1 MGNRKGLNHNEIWAT
16 WSGGIDS
23 TGVVANLLAS
33 GRSVRALNIRMYDGP
48 FPQMAARESDARDAL
63 TGSMQA
69 LAETSGGSFE
79 CSSVDG
85 SFLWA
90 FSPDGKEI
98 PRRNKH
104 IVDHLMAAHVLRS
117 PGAYQVAMGEYI
129 GTDTWLVQDHVAG
142 VDADSR
148 SLAAYL
154 FYEWGEQYRL
164 WTLADFGE
172 SRFKVD
178 RLRIGW
184 QVIGDA
190 MNETTNCLNDTPI
203 HCGECYKCIE
213 RSVAFD
219 LLAEENQSVIDRTEY
234 RTNPRA
240 QPHYETYV
248 KQQRGEALDPVEH
261 SSFAK

>member
-1 MGNRKGLNHNEIWAT
+1 LGNRKGLNHNEIWAT
-16 WSGGIDS
+16 WSGGVDS
-23 TGVVANLLAS
+23 TGVIANLLAA
-33 GRSVRALNIRMYDGP
+33 GKSVHALNVRIYDELYP
-48 FPQMAARESDARDAL
+48 KQAEREHEARDAL
-63 TGSMQA
+63 TPTLER
-69 LAETSGGSFE
+69 LAVTNGGGFE
-79 CSSVDG
+79 CSTVDG

-90 FSPDGKEI
+90 FSPDGVEI
-98 PRRNKH
+98 PRRNKY
-104 IVDHLMAAHVLRS
+104 IVDHLITTHMLRS
-117 PGAYQVAMGEYI
+117 PGAYQLAVGTYI
-129 GTDTWLVQDHVAG
+129 GVDTALVRHVPFI
-142 VDADSR
+142 DQDSR
-148 SLAAYL
+148 PMAAYL
-154 FYEWGEQYRL
+154 FYEWGKRYRL

-172 SRFKVD
+172 SRAKVD

-190 MNETTNCLNDTPI
+190 MNETTNCLNDTSI

-261 SSFAK
+261 SSFSK